1 VDIQAHLLTLK
12 VSEPSR
18 RSAGI
23 KLPDVA
29 TLVAKLKHD
38 AKVI

>member
-1 VDIQAHLLTLK
+1 VDAAPRIKTLK
-12 VSEPSR
+12 LAEPPR

-23 KLPDVA
+23 KVPDVA
-29 TLVAKLKHD
+29 TLVAKLKNE

>member
-1 VDIQAHLLTLK
+1 VSPRLKTLK
-12 VSEPSR
+12 VSEPPR

-23 KLPDVA
+23 KVPDVA
-29 TLVAKLKHD
+29 TLVAKLKNE

>member
-1 VDIQAHLLTLK
+1 VDVSPRIKTLK
-12 VSEPSR
+12 VMEPPK

-23 KLPDVA
+23 KVPDVA
-29 TLVAKLKHD
+29 TLVAKLKNE